1 MASESQGGQ
10 FLWASLGAVKTFP
23 GTLRENLFSPEP
35 LREEAGESEK
45 ARQRFSSVVSH
56 QEAVTVCLRGGGG
69 GEVNPQKRGCL
80 TSDVKDPEYGCLQSL
95 LPWRQEPGV

>member
-45 ARQRFSSVVSH
+45 ATQRFSSVVSH
-56 QEAVTVCLRGGGG
+56 QEAVTACLQGVGGGA
-69 GEVNPQKRGCL
+69 VRSTPRRG
-80 TSDVKDPEYGCLQSL
+80 SASPVM
-95 LPWRQEPGV
+95 